1 MNYVG
6 VKFGRLSAIEKI
18 NKNWKV
24 KYRCICDCGNEVIIA
39 SSNLTSGNSRSCGC
53 LASEQA
59 SERLIGHTYSLTH
72 GHTRNYNKTKEY
84 IAWTSMK
91 DRCYNTNRHNY
102 HRYGGRG
109 IKVCERWLNSFEE
122 FLEDVGK
129 SPGDEYSIDRKD
141 NDGNYEPGNVRWA
154 TVEEQ
159 SMSRTW
165 NAKNKE
171 KVYFVWVMWM
181 GKPCAE
187 RRWGVFTDGTGKERG
202 PVAYSRLLDEL
213 EINLSLDEL
222 AKRYPYERKEEQ

>member
-109 IKVCERWLNSFEE
+109 IKVCEKWLNSFEK

-159 SMSRTW
+159 SMTRTW
-165 NAKNKE
+165 NAKN
-171 KVYFVWVMWM
+171 
-181 GKPCAE
+181 
-187 RRWGVFTDGTGKERG
+187 D
-202 PVAYSRLLDEL
+202 
-213 EINLSLDEL
+213 
-222 AKRYPYERKEEQ
+222 